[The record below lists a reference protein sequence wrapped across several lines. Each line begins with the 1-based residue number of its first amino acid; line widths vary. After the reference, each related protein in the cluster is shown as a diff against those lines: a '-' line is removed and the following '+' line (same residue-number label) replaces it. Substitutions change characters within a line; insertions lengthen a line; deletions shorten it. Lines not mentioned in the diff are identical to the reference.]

1 MAGVED
7 GGRWCCCRLM
17 IMPLCVRSTSGH
29 YMTRRSESLR
39 TPRQDANYIPFRFW
53 TSAHNMQY
61 SQTRLCLVAE
71 TDLNTTGIGVATI
84 LSVLATAKNHR
95 FPSYPLLIHQTPNF
109 ALSPE
114 PNITRTIFSRL
125 SRHHDSV
132 GCRESLQDAKAVDE
146 AVPGRPTRESNR
158 FCRRRCPEEYSTDR
172 DRR

>member
-1 MAGVED
+1 MARLALRMVGLL
-7 GGRWCCCRLM
+7 CCWLM
-17 IMPLCVRSTSGH
+17 ILPLCVPQHIWALHNQGKRI
-29 YMTRRSESLR
+29 SENAFAKIGITCLS
-39 TPRQDANYIPFRFW
+39 AFRLAF
-53 TSAHNMQY
+53 TYMQY

-84 LSVLATAKNHR
+84 LSALATAKNHR
-95 FPSYPLLIHQTPNF
+95 FPSYPSLIHQTPNF
-109 ALSPE
+109 ALSLE

-158 FCRRRCPEEYSTDR
+158 FCRRRCPEEYSTD
-172 DRR
+172 